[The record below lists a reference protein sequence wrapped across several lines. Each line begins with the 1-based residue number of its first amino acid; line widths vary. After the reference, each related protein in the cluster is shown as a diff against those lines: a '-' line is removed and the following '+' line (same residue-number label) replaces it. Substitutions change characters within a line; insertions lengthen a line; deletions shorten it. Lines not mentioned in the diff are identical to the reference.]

1 MNEFDRVGALAM
13 RHLVAFDMV
22 AEERSF
28 TRAARRLGY
37 TQSAVSH
44 QMATL
49 ERLVGK
55 QLIERPRGSEAANLT
70 DAGEILH
77 RHARALIARVKLAY
91 DDLDGLAEGV
101 TELFRFGTYQ
111 SASTSILPHVLRQFA
126 LKFPLVRV
134 HLTESV
140 DDLSLIRDVEE
151 GRLDASFV
159 TLPLPEGPLSAIELL
174 HDPYVLLVARDSP
187 FAGDQAAPSLGEIA
201 QLPLIAWKSWTG
213 VEDSVRERGY
223 ELNVIMRSDDSD
235 TVRTLVAAGVGA
247 AIVPRLIVDPG
258 GTLIPL
264 ALDDVFGERILALA
278 WHPERRRT
286 QVLDAFTE
294 LVQEVCASD
303 LLLVS
308 PRPGLRRA

>member
-13 RHLVAFDMV
+13 RHLVAFETV

-55 QLIERPRGSEAANLT
+55 QLIERPRGTEAAHLT
-70 DAGEILH
+70 EAGEVLH
-77 RHARALIARVKLAY
+77 RHAQALISRVKLAY

-101 TELFRFGTYQ
+101 GGTFRFGTYQ
-111 SASTSILPHVLRQFA
+111 SMSTSILPHVLRPFSEQF
-126 LKFPLVRV
+126 PRVRV
-134 HLTESV
+134 HLTESI
-140 DDLSLIRDVEE
+140 DDLSLIRDLED
-151 GRLDASFV
+151 GKLDASFV
-159 TLPLPEGPLSAIELL
+159 TLPLPECSLAAVEILR
-174 HDPYVLLVARDSP
+174 DRYVLLVAPDSP
-187 FAGDQAAPSLGEIA
+187 FADRTTAPSLGEIA
-201 QLPLIAWKSWTG
+201 QLPLIAWRSWLG
-213 VEDSVRERGY
+213 VEDTMRERGY

-235 TVRTLVAAGVGA
+235 TVRSLVGAGVGA

-258 GTLIPL
+258 GSLVPL
-264 ALDDVFGERILALA
+264 ELDDVFGERILALA

-286 QVLDAFTE
+286 PVLDAFTQ
-294 LVQEVCASD
+294 LVQDVCASD
-303 LLLVS
+303 LLTVS
-308 PRPGLRRA
+308 PRLGSRRD